1 LQKTSVH
8 GQVYPLQKPEYAR
21 DVTEA
26 SAKCFVLVHLTSSLG
41 SNVESRVL
49 TELWREMAR
58 KYGELKF
65 CEIRADLCI
74 ERYPEKNTPTILVY
88 KDNDIKRQIVTLAE
102 LNGPRTSIADLERM
116 LLDLGAIKEN
126 DTRMKRKDSEEDV
139 RHQSGRKAAVEED
152 DDDWD

>member
-1 LQKTSVH
+1 
-8 GQVYPLQKPEYAR
+8 
-21 DVTEA
+21 
-26 SAKCFVLVHLTSSLG
+26 
-41 SNVESRVL
+41 
-49 TELWREMAR
+49 MAR